1 MAHTG
6 RVLGKQ
12 IKGLALITIGIMLI
26 LQMLGILDVSFGVYI
41 TIIVACW
48 FIAAGIAQF
57 SKAGRLKEHDRFGD

>member
-6 RVLGKQ
+6 RIIGKQ
-12 IKGLALITIGIMLI
+12 IKGVALITVGIMLI

-41 TIIVACW
+41 TIIVAFW

-57 SKAGRLKEHDRFGD
+57 SKAGRLWERDKYND